1 MPELY
6 EYAMDPLHLR
16 SKGDNLVTNATI
28 TTTGALSVASGS
40 KTGRVPRAKR
50 IVYDVTTRDVS

>member
-1 MPELY
+1 
-6 EYAMDPLHLR
+6 LR